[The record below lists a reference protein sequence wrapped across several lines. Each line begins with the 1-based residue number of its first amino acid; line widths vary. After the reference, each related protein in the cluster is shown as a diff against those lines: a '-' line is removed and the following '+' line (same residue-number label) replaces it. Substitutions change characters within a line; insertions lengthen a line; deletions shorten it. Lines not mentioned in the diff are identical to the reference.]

1 MRQRN
6 IFSWIDVEAYLREKF
21 LKQPVGNSSTY
32 DLNSEYESSGEFN
45 VMIVQTLET

>member
-6 IFSWIDVEAYLREKF
+6 IFSCLREEY
-21 LKQPVGNSSTY
+21 LKQPVENSSTN
-32 DLNSEYESSGEFN
+32 DLNSEKAMSGEFN